1 MAELGCSEIAPVH
14 AIIPENAVPTD
25 GANVGGQNSY
35 SQFISRVETA
45 CSGFGVV
52 GGKMGK

>member
-14 AIIPENAVPTD
+14 AKTPGNVVPTD
-25 GANVGGQNSY
+25 GANVGGQNSS
-35 SQFISRVETA
+35 SQFISRVGTA
-45 CSGFGVV
+45 SSGFGVV